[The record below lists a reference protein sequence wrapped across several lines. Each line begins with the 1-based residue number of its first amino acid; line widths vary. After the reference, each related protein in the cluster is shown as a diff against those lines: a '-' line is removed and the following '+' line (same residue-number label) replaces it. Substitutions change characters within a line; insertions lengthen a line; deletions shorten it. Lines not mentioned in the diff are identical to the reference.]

1 MFLSKIWILF
11 ISFISILAL
20 AGILVANKPSEY
32 FHEREYREK
41 IVDFFQAAVDKE
53 IEWESRQ
60 ILDSLGRIRLDSR
73 IVKVLDEKGDT
84 NPLKKPFQNFA
95 KKLNIDHLLV
105 LNPKGKVLIS
115 HKDIPKSFA
124 GYPAFKNSMK
134 GFHSDNALKIGDSMY
149 QIFSVPVLSKDH
161 KRIVGVLVGLRKMD
175 VEFLEF
181 HLSRM
186 GFENKRKRKVEMALF
201 VKNKAKFV
209 TKKSKLWDEMS
220 SIYKEHKKDIR
231 DIDKGFTPTIVVEKG
246 GKRYAVILSA
256 VRGAVTVP
264 KIEMDKELP
273 EFQDTGT
280 YYAIAFRMPQKHGS
294 MAFLKKVIPQDKLLE
309 GFPWVPFIIGAIFI
323 MILGILLLV
332 LEGDLPMKKMI
343 NRAKNLSQGEFILFN
358 DQEFSGKYRALSI
371 AINEAL
377 EKARESGGGNNIKKK
392 SMDEILGTDDE
403 DHQLPE
409 GGPPPPPVKGK
420 PIKYPEMKKVKL
432 NGKPSLPDLPNAKK
446 TKEDNVQQNQK
457 TAKPEKQVEPEI
469 APTEDQGI
477 SQPQPPGPEE
487 DPGEYFSLIT
497 EKFKNLKLKLEG
509 NLDNFDEVK
518 FMQKLNSSTQNIRT
532 KKKCDKV
539 KLVVYEREGKAGLKA
554 LPVK

>member
-1 MFLSKIWILF
+1 MFLSKIWILV

-60 ILDSLGRIRLDSR
+60 ILDSLGRIRLDNR
-73 IVKVLDEKGDT
+73 IVKVLEKKGDT

-95 KKLNIDHLLV
+95 KKLNIDYLLI

-134 GFHSDNALKIGDSMY
+134 GYHSDNALKIGDSMY

-161 KRIVGVLVGLRKMD
+161 KRIVGVLVGLRKMNQD
-175 VEFLEF
+175 FLEF

-201 VKNKAKFV
+201 VKNKAEFV

-231 DIDKGFTPTIVVEKG
+231 DIDKGFTPVKILKKG

-264 KIEMDKELP
+264 KIEIDKELP
-273 EFQDTGT
+273 EFQDTET
-280 YYAIAFRMPQKHGS
+280 YYAIAFQMPQRHGS

-309 GFPWVPFIIGAIFI
+309 GFPWVLFIVGASFI
-323 MILGILLLV
+323 MILGISLLII
-332 LEGDLPMKKMI
+332 EGDLPMKKMI
-343 NRAKNLSQGEFILFN
+343 NRAKDLSKGEFILFN
-358 DQEFSGKYRALSI
+358 DQEFSGKYRALAI

-377 EKARESGGGNNIKKK
+377 EKARESSGGNNIKKK
-392 SMDEILGTDDE
+392 SMDEILGKDDE

-432 NGKPSLPDLPNAKK
+432 NGKPNLPDLPKTKKPSKNKEQPNKNTGKPSKK
-446 TKEDNVQQNQK
+446 TES
-457 TAKPEKQVEPEI
+457 EI
-469 APTEDQGI
+469 STPQETDP

-487 DPGEYFSLIT
+487 DPGEYFSFIT
-497 EKFKNLKLKLEG
+497 EEFKSLKLKLEG

-518 FMQKLNSSTQNIRT
+518 FIQKLNSSTQNIRA
-532 KKKCDKV
+532 KKECTRV
-539 KLVVYEREGKAGLKA
+539 KLVVYERDGKAGLKA
-554 LPVK
+554 VAVK